1 MESKYTSKKTNES
14 AQYVY
19 TNDVYDL
26 TINNTNGNLAPNLEA
41 KGNDATT
48 VIRQLVEDLSTTTVK
63 LETLMNVF
71 SECIKN
77 GILPE
82 EVSNY
87 ISTYIYETPT
97 ESSKKS
103 K

>member
-1 MESKYTSKKTNES
+1 MESKYTSKKTNGI

-26 TINNTNGNLAPNLEA
+26 TINNNNGDLAPILEG
-41 KGNDATT
+41 KGNDAATI
-48 VIRQLVEDLSTTTVK
+48 IRQLIEDLSTTTLK

-87 ISTYIYETPT
+87 ISTYIYETPI